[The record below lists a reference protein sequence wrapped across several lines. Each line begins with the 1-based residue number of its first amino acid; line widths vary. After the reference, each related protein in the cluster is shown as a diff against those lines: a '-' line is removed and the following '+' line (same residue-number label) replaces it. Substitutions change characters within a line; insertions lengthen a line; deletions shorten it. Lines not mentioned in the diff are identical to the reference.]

1 MVGAGVAIFKPDS
14 SPNFE
19 LRIRDEDG
27 NDPLNGVFIP
37 PGRIP
42 LSLSCP
48 HATATTPAEPAGA
61 HVARVPTAGSHR
73 AFLRRV
79 GFRITRFEACSAFT
93 CCGLRT
99 R

>member
-14 SPNFE
+14 SPNIE

-37 PGRIP
+37 RGEFHCT
-42 LSLSCP
+42 LSCP
-48 HATATTPAEPAGA
+48 HATATTPAEPADA
-61 HVARVPTAGSHR
+61 HVARFPAAGSHR

-79 GFRITRFEACSAFT
+79 GFRITRFEA
-93 CCGLRT
+93 
-99 R
+99 

>member
-27 NDPLNGVFIP
+27 NDPLNGVLL
-37 PGRIP
+37 P

-79 GFRITRFEACSAFT
+79 GFRITRFEA
-93 CCGLRT
+93 
-99 R
+99 